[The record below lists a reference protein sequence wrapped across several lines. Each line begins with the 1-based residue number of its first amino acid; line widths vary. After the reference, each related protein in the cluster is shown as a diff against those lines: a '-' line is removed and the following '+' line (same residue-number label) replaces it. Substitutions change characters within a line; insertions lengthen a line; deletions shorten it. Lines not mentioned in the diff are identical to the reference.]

1 MLPIF
6 LWVPRAKLKA
16 CPCFSRRGSVSHQ
29 PEKSAPA
36 EQLEFMN
43 LPRKVEMMRLLLIA
57 VIIQT
62 VKHMLKNEAAFPL
75 LSRVTRT
82 PTSEVQ
88 KARASFQLCPWHPEI
103 GNGLP

>member
-6 LWVPRAKLKA
+6 LWRSWGKAEKLARVFQGGDLSRTNPRSL
-16 CPCFSRRGSVSHQ
+16 HQ
-29 PEKSAPA
+29 QNNLS
-36 EQLEFMN
+36 FMN

-88 KARASFQLCPWHPEI
+88 KARASFPA
-103 GNGLP
+103 LPVAP